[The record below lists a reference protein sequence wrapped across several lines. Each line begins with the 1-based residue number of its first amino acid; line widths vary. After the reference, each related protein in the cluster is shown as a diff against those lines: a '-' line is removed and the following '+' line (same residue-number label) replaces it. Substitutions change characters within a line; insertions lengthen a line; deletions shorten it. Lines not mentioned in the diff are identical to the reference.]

1 VQPPLVMGT
10 VQHGNSIALAVL
22 TSFVVLTSSASA
34 GQARPGSTTQQSRSR
49 TAVRPPQLACGDV
62 LAFQVLL
69 DREGFS
75 PGEIDGVGG
84 PNLQRALKTFQSEH
98 HLPETGARDCETWQE
113 LSDDSSES
121 TLIAYELT
129 PNEVKGPFT
138 QRIPT
143 QLNRQNELPA
153 LEYRSP
159 LERLA
164 ERFHAAP
171 ALLQKLNPGARWMA
185 GERIKVPAVTPF
197 DAVMKPQ
204 RDPNSDDIAILVS
217 RDESALR
224 ATRADGALVFFAPV
238 SSGSL
243 HDPLPPGEWKITGV
257 AWRPV
262 FHYNPDLFWDADPKD
277 GAVSIKAGP
286 NNPVGVVWIAINLE
300 HYGLHGTPEPGRIG
314 GAESHGCV
322 RLTNWDAAR
331 LVSLVRPGTP
341 VTFR

>member
-1 VQPPLVMGT
+1 MGT
-10 VQHGNSIALAVL
+10 VQHSASNALAII
-22 TSFVVLTSSASA
+22 TSFVVLTLSASA
-34 GQARPGSTTQQSRSR
+34 GQARPGSNSQRGHSKTPARASRL
-49 TAVRPPQLACGDV
+49 PCGTV
-62 LAFQVLL
+62 LDFQVLL
-69 DREGFS
+69 DRQGFS
-75 PGEIDGVGG
+75 PGEIDAVGG
-84 PNLQRALKTFQSEH
+84 ANLQRALRAFQAEH
-98 HLPETGARDCETWQE
+98 HLPKTGVPDCETLEQFA
-113 LSDDSSES
+113 DDLPES
-121 TLIAYELT
+121 TLTTYELT
-129 PNEVKGPFT
+129 PDDVKGPFT
-138 QRIPT
+138 ERIPIE
-143 QLNRQNELPA
+143 LNRQNELPA
-153 LEYRSP
+153 LDYRSP

-171 ALLQKLNPGARWMA
+171 ALLRKMNPRARWMA

-204 RDPNSDDIAILVS
+204 RNPSSDDIAILVS

-224 ATRADGALVFFAPV
+224 ATRADGSLVFFAPV

-243 HDPLPPGEWKITGV
+243 HDPLPAGEWKVTGV

-314 GAESHGCV
+314 GSESHGCV
-322 RLTNWDAAR
+322 RLTNWDAAG

>member
-1 VQPPLVMGT
+1 MRT
-10 VQHGNSIALAVL
+10 VEHSASIALAII
-22 TSFVVLTSSASA
+22 TSFVVLSTSASA
-34 GQARPGSTTQQSRSR
+34 GQARPGSTTQRGHSGTAGR
-49 TAVRPPQLACGDV
+49 TPRLACGNV
-62 LAFQVLL
+62 LGFQVLL

-75 PGEIDGVGG
+75 PGEIDAVGG
-84 PNLQRALKTFQSEH
+84 ANLQRALRAFQNVH
-98 HLPETGARDCETWQE
+98 HLRETGKPDCGTWQA
-113 LSDDSSES
+113 LGGDSSES

-129 PNEVKGPFT
+129 PEDVKGPFT
-138 QRIPT
+138 KRIPT
-143 QLNRQNELPA
+143 QLSRQNGLPA

-171 ALLQKLNPGARWMA
+171 ALLRKMNPAARWMA

-197 DAVMKPQ
+197 DAAMKPR

-224 ATRADGALVFFAPV
+224 ATRADGSLVFFAPV

-243 HDPLPPGEWKITGV
+243 HDPLPSGEWKITGV
-257 AWRPV
+257 AWRPA
-262 FHYNPDLFWDADPKD
+262 FHYNPDLFWDADRKD
-277 GAVSIKAGP
+277 GAVSIEAGP

-314 GAESHGCV
+314 GSESHGCV

-331 LVSLVRPGTP
+331 LVALVRPGTP

>member
-1 VQPPLVMGT
+1 LPC
-10 VQHGNSIALAVL
+10 GNIL
-22 TSFVVLTSSASA
+22 
-34 GQARPGSTTQQSRSR
+34 
-49 TAVRPPQLACGDV
+49 D
-62 LAFQVLL
+62 FQILL
-69 DREGFS
+69 DRQGFS
-75 PGEIDGVGG
+75 PGEIDAIGG
-84 PNLQRALKTFQSEH
+84 ANLQRALRAFQTEH
-98 HLPETGARDCETWQE
+98 HLPETGVPDCETRQG
-113 LSDDSSES
+113 LADGSPQS
-121 TLIAYELT
+121 TLTTYQLT
-129 PNEVKGPFT
+129 PDDVKGPFT
-138 QRIPT
+138 ERIPT

-171 ALLQKLNPGARWMA
+171 SLLRKMNPGARWVV
-185 GERIKVPAVTPF
+185 GERMKVPAVTPF
-197 DAVMKPQ
+197 DAAMKPQ
-204 RDPNSDDIAILVS
+204 PDQNSHDVAILVS

-224 ATRADGALVFFAPV
+224 ATRADGSLVFFAPV

-243 HDPLPPGEWKITGV
+243 HDPLPAGAWKITGV
-257 AWRPV
+257 TWRPV

-277 GAVSIKAGP
+277 SAVAIKPGP
-286 NNPVGVVWIAINLE
+286 NNPVGVVWIAINLN

-314 GAESHGCV
+314 GSESHGCV

>member
-1 VQPPLVMGT
+1 LP
-10 VQHGNSIALAVL
+10 
-22 TSFVVLTSSASA
+22 
-34 GQARPGSTTQQSRSR
+34 
-49 TAVRPPQLACGDV
+49 CGDI
-62 LAFQVLL
+62 LGFQVLL

-75 PGEIDGVGG
+75 PGEIDAVQGA
-84 PNLQRALKTFQSEH
+84 NLQRALRAFQTEH
-98 HLPETGARDCETWQE
+98 QLSETGTPDCETWQE
-113 LSDDSSES
+113 LADKALES
-121 TLIAYELT
+121 PLVAYELT
-129 PNEVKGPFT
+129 PDDLKGPFT
-138 QRIPT
+138 PRIPT
-143 QLNRQNELPA
+143 QLNRQNELPG
-153 LEYRSP
+153 LEYRWP

-171 ALLQKLNPGARWMA
+171 ALLRKMNPGARWMV
-185 GERIKVPAVTPF
+185 GEHIKVPAVVPF
-197 DAVMKPQ
+197 DAALKPQ
-204 RDPNSDDIAILVS
+204 RDPNGDDVAILVS

-224 ATRADGALVFFAPV
+224 ATRADGSLVFFAPV

-243 HDPLPPGEWKITGV
+243 RDPLPVGEWRITGV

-314 GAESHGCV
+314 SSESHGCV

>member
-1 VQPPLVMGT
+1 LPCGT
-10 VQHGNSIALAVL
+10 VL
-22 TSFVVLTSSASA
+22 
-34 GQARPGSTTQQSRSR
+34 
-49 TAVRPPQLACGDV
+49 D
-62 LAFQVLL
+62 FQVLL

-75 PGEIDGVGG
+75 PGEIDAVGG
-84 PNLQRALKTFQSEH
+84 ANLKRALRAFQIEH
-98 HLPETGARDCETWQE
+98 HLLETGVPDCETWQE
-113 LSDDSSES
+113 LADGSPES
-121 TLIAYELT
+121 TLTTYEVT
-129 PNEVKGPFT
+129 PDDVKGPFT
-138 QRIPT
+138 ERIPIE
-143 QLNRQNELPA
+143 LSRQNELPA

-171 ALLQKLNPGARWMA
+171 TLLRKKNPGARWMA
-185 GERIKVPAVTPF
+185 GESIKVPAVTPF
-197 DAVMKPQ
+197 DPVMKPQ
-204 RDPNSDDIAILVS
+204 PDPNRDDIAILVS
-217 RDESALR
+217 RDESVLR
-224 ATRADGALVFFAPV
+224 ATRADGSLVFFASV

-243 HDPLPPGEWKITGV
+243 HDPLPSGEWKVTGV
-257 AWRPV
+257 AWRPI

-314 GAESHGCV
+314 GSESHGCV

>member
-1 VQPPLVMGT
+1 MRT
-10 VQHGNSIALAVL
+10 VQHPASIALAVI
-22 TSFVVLTSSASA
+22 TSFVVLTTSASA
-34 GQARPGSTTQQSRSR
+34 GQARPGSTTQRGHSGTAGR
-49 TAVRPPQLACGDV
+49 TPRLACGNV
-62 LAFQVLL
+62 LGFQVLL

-75 PGEIDGVGG
+75 PGEIDAVGG
-84 PNLQRALKTFQSEH
+84 ANLQRALRAFQNEH
-98 HLPETGARDCETWQE
+98 HLPETGMPDCGTWQE
-113 LSDDSSES
+113 LGADSSES

-129 PNEVKGPFT
+129 PEDMKGPFT
-138 QRIPT
+138 ERIPT
-143 QLNRQNELPA
+143 QLSRQNELPA

-171 ALLQKLNPGARWMA
+171 ALLRKMNPAARWMA
-185 GERIKVPAVTPF
+185 GERIKVPAVMPF
-197 DAVMKPQ
+197 DAEMKPQ

-224 ATRADGALVFFAPV
+224 ATRADGSLVFFAPV

-262 FHYNPDLFWDADPKD
+262 FHYNPDLFWDADRKG
-277 GAVSIKAGP
+277 GAVSIEAGP

-314 GAESHGCV
+314 GSESHGCV